1 MGLCGNNSGIYNYI
15 VLGFANCLLVVCVCG
30 SADCFRNMVYA
41 LLLSMTQ
48 NIFHCERNGE
58 FEDICF

>member
-15 VLGFANCLLVVCVCG
+15 VLGFANGLLVVCVCG
-30 SADCFRNMVYA
+30 SADNLGNMVYA

-48 NIFHCERNGE
+48 KFFCERNGE